1 MNGLGELIV
10 VLLSDSSERV
20 EGWYFTP
27 LPCLAGSEY
36 VGFTGGVHYSNEI
49 LQVAFSHSAPKELIK
64 EIQKLSVRKRIYV
77 IERSLHLLRKQED
90 VAQMKRAADDL
101 SEDYP
106 SDKELTAFT
115 NLDFENFY
123 ETR

>member
-1 MNGLGELIV
+1 MKT
-10 VLLSDSSERV
+10 R
-20 EGWYFTP
+20 
-27 LPCLAGSEY
+27 
-36 VGFTGGVHYSNEI
+36 
-49 LQVAFSHSAPKELIK
+49 ELIK

-77 IERSLHLLRKQED
+77 IERSLYILRKQED
-90 VAQMKRAADDL
+90 EAQMKRTADDL
-101 SEDYP
+101 REGYL

>member
-1 MNGLGELIV
+1 MV

-20 EGWYFTP
+20 KSGYFTP
-27 LPCLAGSEY
+27 FPCLSGSEY
-36 VGFTGGVHYSNEI
+36 VGFTGGVHYSDKI
-49 LQVAFSHSAPKELIK
+49 LQVALSASAPKELIK

-77 IERSLHLLRKQED
+77 IERSLYILRKQED
-90 VAQMKRAADDL
+90 EAQMKRAADDL
-101 SEDYP
+101 REDYL